1 MTNIKRILIKKGMK
15 QGELAKSV
23 GVSAQTISDFIN
35 GKHDIASRTL
45 YKIAK
50 VLDVSMEELIEEE
63 SHESRTTIQS

>member
-15 QGELAKSV
+15 QRELAKAV

-35 GKHDIASRTL
+35 GKHDVAARTL
-45 YKIAK
+45 YRIAK

-63 SHESRTTIQS
+63 EKC